1 MNPCKKNCSCERC
14 KKCGIPSRVIKAVEE
29 CEIPLP
35 QEPPPQPPPPAF
47 ANFFLSGGG
56 DIFLDDNEAIPW
68 NSKGETSGITLDP
81 DNVTIR
87 VSQAGMYNIDFII
100 TGGFA
105 SFLPNIIVVA
115 IFVNDIEVNPILTR
129 FGAINNEGDRFEC
142 IPISGG
148 AIVPIPAGGTVQ
160 LRNVG
165 GARFT
170 TCGGTTFSSSIKLI
184 KII

>member
-1 MNPCKKNCSCERC
+1 MNPCEKNCSCERC

-35 QEPPPQPPPPAF
+35 QEPPPQPPTPAF
-47 ANFFLSGGG
+47 ANFFRSG
-56 DIFLDDNEAIPW
+56 DILLNNNDAMPW

-87 VSQAGMYNIDFII
+87 VSQAGMYNIDYYI

-105 SFLPNIIVVA
+105 TFLPNIIVVA
-115 IFVNDIEVNPILTR
+115 IFVNDVEVNPNHTR
-129 FGAINNEGDRFEC
+129 FGAINNENDRFEC

-148 AIVPIPAGGTVQ
+148 AIVPVPEGGTVQ

-165 GARFT
+165 GARFS
-170 TCGGTTFSSSIKLI
+170 TCGGTTINSSIKLI
-184 KII
+184 KIN